1 VPERWRAP
9 FASSDA
15 VRLRMSAQRS
25 RDTAP
30 ELALRR
36 RLHGMGLRYRVHT
49 APVAGLRRRADIV
62 FGPARVAVFVDGCFW
77 HGCPLHGQ
85 RRHDVNGWY
94 WPDKIARNR
103 IRDAD
108 TDARQTS
115 QAARGSSRCG
125 HDPPPVSEAFRR
137 RGMTSCANRVVFL
150 TTFQLGMSP

>member
-1 VPERWRAP
+1 MPERWRAP

-103 IRDAD
+103 SRDAD
-108 TDARQTS
+108 TDARL
-115 QAARGSSRCG
+115 AAAGWAVVRVWEHEDADGVAAEIAAVVR
-125 HDPPPVSEAFRR
+125 ARR
-137 RGMTSCANRVVFL
+137 RS
-150 TTFQLGMSP
+150 